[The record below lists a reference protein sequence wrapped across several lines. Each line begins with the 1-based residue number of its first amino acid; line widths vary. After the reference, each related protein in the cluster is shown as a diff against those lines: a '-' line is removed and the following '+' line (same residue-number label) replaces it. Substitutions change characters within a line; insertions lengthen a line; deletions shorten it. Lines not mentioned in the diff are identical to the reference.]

1 MKKLLFILL
10 LFSALISHAQ
20 ESFFKVNNKFV
31 APAAS
36 AGPNQATTIATNGL
50 LLHLDAANTAS
61 YPGTGTTWTNL
72 VTGNSVTNFVLNN
85 NVNYNAANGGVL
97 RFADGGW
104 ASTTSSFGRLANY
117 TIEIWVKIAG
127 TSGPAPNSNYTPCL
141 FSDIYNGSINMI
153 LAYNGYNFPT
163 SPDQFTTGYYDGG
176 WNTFSTSSNTSDL
189 NNWIHIVAT
198 YDGGNC
204 VIYKNGVVIGSGAIG
219 NNPNTSNE
227 GYFIGHRW
235 DMPDLV
241 FGDYSMVNL
250 YNRALSPTEIT
261 SNFNVVKSRFGL

>member
-1 MKKLLFILL
+1 MKNQFILL
-10 LFSALISHAQ
+10 FLLAAILSTAQ
-20 ESFFKVNNKFV
+20 ESFFKGNNNYV

-36 AGPNQATTIATNGL
+36 TPPFQAPTIATNGL
-50 LLHLDAANTAS
+50 VLHLDAANTAS

-72 VTGNSVTNFVLNN
+72 ITGNPVTNFVLNN

-104 ASTTSSFGRLANY
+104 ASTTNSFGRLANY

-127 TSGPAPNSNYTPCL
+127 TSGPAPNANYTPCL
-141 FSDIYNGSINMI
+141 FSDIYSGSINMI
-153 LAYNGYNFPT
+153 LAYNGFNFPT
-163 SPDQFTTGYYDGG
+163 SAHQFTSGYYNGG
-176 WNTFSTSSNTSDL
+176 WNTFSTSSNTSDI

-198 YDGGNC
+198 YDGNNC
-204 VIYKNGVVIGSGAIG
+204 IIYKNGAVIGNGAIG
-219 NNPNTSNE
+219 NNPNTSNA

-235 DMPDLV
+235 DMDDLV

-250 YNRALSPTEIT
+250 YNRALSQSEIT
-261 SNFNVVKSRFGL
+261 SNFNAVKSRFGL